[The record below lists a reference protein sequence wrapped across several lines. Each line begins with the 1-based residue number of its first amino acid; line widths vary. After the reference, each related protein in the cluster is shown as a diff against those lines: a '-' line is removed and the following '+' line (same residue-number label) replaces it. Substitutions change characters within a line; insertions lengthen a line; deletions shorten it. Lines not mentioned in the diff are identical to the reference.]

1 MKKSLVDRTRL
12 ISTSFLNK
20 NINFYDEKL
29 VYFNVFFIF
38 AVKLCICLKR
48 KTYTLKIYK
57 MKARECPYCHKEI
70 SRYKCSHYF
79 FHGTNSTIRCN
90 HCNGEVKPSQEP
102 IRFNYC
108 FFLGICISYGAM
120 NFFLYILK
128 KDFISSLLYTF
139 PIITILIVTLMALI
153 LKKIIFTKNT

>member
-1 MKKSLVDRTRL
+1 
-12 ISTSFLNK
+12 
-20 NINFYDEKL
+20 
-29 VYFNVFFIF
+29 
-38 AVKLCICLKR
+38 
-48 KTYTLKIYK
+48 

-79 FHGTNSTIRCN
+79 FHGTNSPIRCN
-90 HCNGEVKPSQEP
+90 HCNREVKPSQEP
-102 IRFNYC
+102 IPFNYC

-153 LKKIIFTKNT
+153 LKKIIFTKKT